1 VATDER
7 RQLGVLAGHDC
18 QRSRD
23 AGEVQPDWPWALQ
36 VASRETL
43 PRSSCAQEPQQPP
56 LLLL

>member
-1 VATDER
+1 
-7 RQLGVLAGHDC
+7 VLAGHDC